1 MAMNFCDIS
10 KLNFEEMIQSG
21 LNKGSVAICEGMLKD
36 KDRRI
41 KQMEEIYKTNTE
53 EKDKEIAIKETEL
66 LSERKRLALLK
77 EFISNHTKCVGC
89 KKQFDTL
96 LHIPYVLTC
105 GHTICSYCFFN
116 IPIISDEQEK
126 RYAKYIEEILPPPPS
141 SLQRNDSG
149 DFSLKKITKAVANVA
164 ESVLGDNPVER
175 IRFMRRYQEI
185 QNQIEQQQKHL
196 QGFDHIGKC
205 PVCKTPQ
212 RGLRYDLMA
221 TFTAVKNFSFGRKSI
236 KRNKKRKSIKRNKKS
251 KSIKR
256 KSKKNIKNKKSKRKS
271 SKKSKNKS
279 KKRKSTKRNKKK

>member
-36 KDRRI
+36 KDTRI

-53 EKDKEIAIKETEL
+53 EKNKEIAIKETEL

-89 KKQFDTL
+89 KNQFDTL

-205 PVCKTPQ
+205 PLCKTPQ
-212 RGLRYDLMA
+212 RGLRYDLLA

-236 KRNKKRKSIKRNKKS
+236 KRNKKS

-256 KSKKNIKNKKSKRKS
+256 KSKNTIKNKKSKRKS
-271 SKKSKNKS
+271 SKKSKKN
-279 KKRKSTKRNKKK
+279 KRKSIKRNKKK